1 MTYTNILLLIC
12 LLYFNLVTSYLLSMK
27 PRIITLSKQRLYV
40 KQIRGRSTGVTED
53 DDVMNTLTALLEM
66 IFDVGSK
73 RYDEKKQLKRL
84 DLSAQEGELNISNIN
99 EKNFNIHDDNAEGIE
114 SKQQTNNSDEAY
126 TEHDNWM

>member
-1 MTYTNILLLIC
+1 
-12 LLYFNLVTSYLLSMK
+12 MK